1 MWNLKK
7 ATTELIYTKRRL
19 VVARGREG
27 RSLGEMAEEAQKV
40 QSSSF
45 KISHGD
51 GRHVQHGD
59 YSRQPCITQ
68 LKGVKTVDLR
78 SFHHKKKVSNYR
90 WWWVLTRLNMVV
102 CSAIYKNIESLYCTL
117 ETSIMLH
124 VQQTSIKNG
133 TKQTTTKHGLRSQTN
148 LDLNPVSVVECSNLG
163 TLFRSCWPHFPC
175 L

>member
-1 MWNLKK
+1 MESKNNNNR
-7 ATTELIYTKRRL
+7 AHIYKEKIGSCQRQGGE
-19 VVARGREG
+19 VVGW
-27 RSLGEMAEEAQKV
+27 MAEGAQKV

-51 GRHVQHGD
+51 GRNVQHGH
-59 YSRQPCITQ
+59 YSLQPCITQ
-68 LKGVKTVDLR
+68 LKDVKTVDLR

-90 WWWVLTRLNMVV
+90 WWWVLTRLNTVV

-148 LDLNPVSVVECSNLG
+148 LDLNLVSAVECSNLG
-163 TLFRSCWPHFPC
+163 TLLRSCWPHFPC